1 MALRWHKQKVLLEVR
16 KDIEFLSI
24 YKEDKL
30 HFDEDDARSQLVEL
44 RKSDVSDE
52 EKDKRETEI
61 SKLIHSSQ
69 AVKAEY
75 ELKRKMEED
84 LQSYIRL
91 I

>member
-1 MALRWHKQKVLLEVR
+1 MGLKWHKQKVLLEVR
-16 KDIEFLSI
+16 KDMEFLAM

-30 HFDEDDARSQLVEL
+30 HFDEMTRAKQLVEL

-69 AVKAEY
+69 AVKAE
-75 ELKRKMEED
+75 
-84 LQSYIRL
+84 
-91 I
+91 